1 LVFLTEIAFTKI
13 AHGSKTH
20 TEKFTPLQFAFLTFS
35 HDTSILLA
43 KAVNQFCGGIVNQF
57 VETYRNILDGV
68 YLCFDRIVINGYF
81 RLLNSPGGMVT
92 WFRRLEPDKPL
103 TKNQL
108 LRFAYRATRRLYAF
122 AAANKIQIL
131 ENVEDERKHEV
142 AQAHLKNFEKE
153 QGIFLIMKVRE
164 MAPVY
169 DSQIPKTKPDT
180 ASPHLDKKFR
190 YVSYY
195 YFHIKDRKWGHV
207 TIGISPH
214 PPFAA
219 RIILNA
225 HDWLAK
231 RADQRGLYYKKCE
244 NCLIDFTDEQALQK
258 LADTLNEGHLLDV
271 CQRWAPRVMM
281 SLTTEEIRQSGLERQ
296 FFFCQTECC
305 FNMLFRQPRHL
316 NWVYQNLIDNTRQRL
331 RPGTINTIFGKDRRG
346 VKFKSMSVR
355 IENPEYNLTVVNVWL
370 GKNRV
375 KIYDKGES
383 RRGGIEVTIN
393 RPKELRLLKSLA
405 AFPQYRRRMENMI
418 RTFMDV
424 WQAADQCRLP
434 SERLE
439 ELQAPVIKDNTRLP
453 GISLTNRRLM
463 AVLGVTI
470 EMAKRPNGFASAEL
484 YAQVVDRLQNH
495 AYTKSQLNYDLRK
508 LKAKE
513 IIEKVPA
520 SHRYKFS
527 KNGIQMAVG
536 LLVFRNEILQPVL
549 SASHLTSKRGPR
561 PKLSARDQ
569 LYRNIQINLE
579 ALCIEYGLKPRA

>member
-1 LVFLTEIAFTKI
+1 MGA
-13 AHGSKTH
+13 AH
-20 TEKFTPLQFAFLTFS
+20 TEKFGPLKLAFSDETYI
-35 HDTSILLA
+35 ILL
-43 KAVNQFCGGIVNQF
+43 KAVNPSRGDIMNQF
-57 VETYRNILDGV
+57 VETYRNILDGI

-131 ENVEDERKHEV
+131 ENVEEERKHEL
-142 AQAHLKNFEKE
+142 AQAYFKKFEKDE
-153 QGIFLIMKVRE
+153 GIFLIMKVRE

-169 DSQIPKTKPDT
+169 DSQTPKTKPDT
-180 ASPHLDKKFR
+180 MSPHLEKKFR

-195 YFHIKDRKWGHV
+195 YFHIKDKKWGHV

-214 PPFAA
+214 PPFAT
-219 RIILNA
+219 RVILNA

-231 RADQRGLYYKKCE
+231 RADQRGLYYEKLE

-258 LADTLNEGHLLDV
+258 LADTLNEGHLLEV
-271 CQRWAPRVMM
+271 CRRWTPRVMM
-281 SLTTEEIRQSGLERQ
+281 SLTTEEIRNSGLERQ

-305 FNMLFRQPRHL
+305 FNMLFHQPRHL
-316 NWVYQNLIDNTRQRL
+316 NWVYQNMIDNTRQRL

-355 IENPEYNLTVVNVWL
+355 IENPEYDLTVVNVWL
-370 GKNRV
+370 GKNRI
-375 KIYDKGES
+375 KIYDKGE
-383 RRGGIEVTIN
+383 RVLRVEATIN
-393 RPKELRLLKSLA
+393 RPKELGLPKSLA

-424 WQAADQCRLP
+424 WQAADQCRL
-434 SERLE
+434 SSDRLE

-463 AVLGVTI
+463 TVLGVTV
-470 EMAKRPNGFASAEL
+470 ELAKQPNGFASSEL
-484 YAQVVDRLQNH
+484 YARVVDRLQEH
-495 AYTKSQLNYDLRK
+495 SYTKSRLSYDLRK

-513 IIEKVPA
+513 ILEKVPA

-527 KNGIQMAVG
+527 KNGIQQAVG
-536 LLVFRNEILQPVL
+536 LLVFRNEILQPIL
-549 SASHLTSKRGPR
+549 SANYLTKKRGPK
-561 PKLSARDQ
+561 PQLSPRDQ

-579 ALCIEYGLKPRA
+579 ALCIEYGLKPRT

>member
-1 LVFLTEIAFTKI
+1 M
-13 AHGSKTH
+13 
-20 TEKFTPLQFAFLTFS
+20 
-35 HDTSILLA
+35 
-43 KAVNQFCGGIVNQF
+43 NQF
-57 VETYRNILDGV
+57 VETYQNLLDGV
-68 YLCFDRIVINGYF
+68 YLSFDRIVINGYF

-103 TKNQL
+103 NKNQL
-108 LRFAYRATRRLYAF
+108 MRFAYRASRRLYAF
-122 AAANKIQIL
+122 ADANHIKVL
-131 ENVEDERKHEV
+131 DNVEDERKHEL
-142 AQAHLKNFEKE
+142 AQAYLKNFEKE
-153 QGIFLIMKVRE
+153 EGIFLILKVRE
-164 MAPVY
+164 MTTVY
-169 DSQIPKTKPDT
+169 DSQTPKTKPDT
-180 ASPHLDKKFR
+180 TTPHLEKKLH
-190 YVSYY
+190 YVNYY
-195 YFHIKDRKWGHV
+195 YFHIKDKKWGHV

-231 RADQRGLYYKKCE
+231 RADQRGLHYEKLE
-244 NCLIDFTDEQALQK
+244 NCLVDFTDEQAIQK
-258 LADTLNEGHLLDV
+258 LADTLNEGHFLDV
-271 CQRWAPRVMM
+271 CQRWTPRVMM

-316 NWVYQNLIDNTRQRL
+316 NWVYQNVIDNTRQRL

-355 IENPEYNLTVVNVWL
+355 IENPEYDLTVVNVWL
-370 GKNRV
+370 GKNLV
-375 KIYDKGES
+375 KIYDKGE
-383 RRGGIEVTIN
+383 RVLRVEVTIN
-393 RPKELRLLKSLA
+393 RPRELGLPKSFS
-405 AFPQYRRRMENMI
+405 AFPQYRRRMEDMI
-418 RTFMDV
+418 KNFMNV

-463 AVLGVTI
+463 TVLGVTI
-470 EMAKRPNGFASAEL
+470 EMAKQPNGFASAEL
-484 YAQVVDRLQNH
+484 YAQVVDRLQNQ
-495 AYTKSQLNYDLRK
+495 AYTKSQLSYDLRK

-527 KNGIQMAVG
+527 KNGIQKAVG
-536 LLVFRNEILQPVL
+536 LLVFRNEIIQPVL
-549 SASHLTSKRGPR
+549 AATYLTKKRGPKPR
-561 PKLSARDQ
+561 LSPRDQ